1 MPGIEHLGISAGVCE
16 QEVSQQ
22 KELFRAES
30 LQLGY
35 LMLWELSCFT
45 QLSWFLGTC
54 VCDTVCVPSCRLF
67 WCRAGVKTLQC
78 SCLSTHMVLTD
89 CVLKIDEN
97 ISPEQ
102 IL

>member
-1 MPGIEHLGISAGVCE
+1 MLGIEHLGISAGVCE

-45 QLSWFLGTC
+45 QLVLGY
-54 VCDTVCVPSCRLF
+54 VCVTLCVSPPVDCSG
-67 WCRAGVKTLQC
+67 AGLLLKLC
-78 SCLSTHMVLTD
+78 SAPASQLT
-89 CVLKIDEN
+89 CFSLTAC
-97 ISPEQ
+97 
-102 IL
+102 

>member
-1 MPGIEHLGISAGVCE
+1 MPGIEYLGISAGVCE

-22 KELFRAES
+22 KELFRITSAGLFNALGVVLLYS
-30 LQLGY
+30 AQLVLGY
-35 LMLWELSCFT
+35 
-45 QLSWFLGTC
+45 

-78 SCLSTHMVLTD
+78 SCLSTHRVLTD
-89 CVLKIDEN
+89 SVLKIDEN

>member
-45 QLSWFLGTC
+45 QLSWFLGMC
-54 VCDTVCVPSCRLF
+54 V
-67 WCRAGVKTLQC
+67 
-78 SCLSTHMVLTD
+78 
-89 CVLKIDEN
+89 
-97 ISPEQ
+97 
-102 IL
+102 